1 MIRNNMHPHE
11 YAYNQINIATPILN
25 KNIFNTISCLAR
37 APNPYFMKTPYIG
50 YLHHVFILPP
60 SSLSPLIFFIF
71 FLSGW
76 SRGCATYNVFSY
88 LMIPST

>member
-25 KNIFNTISCLAR
+25 KNIFNTISCLAGLL
-37 APNPYFMKTPYIG
+37 TPILWRPLTLITCTMFLFYPPPPF
-50 YLHHVFILPP
+50 LHL
-60 SSLSPLIFFIF
+60 LFFIF

-88 LMIPST
+88 LMTPSM